1 MPRISSQHLA
11 LSKRFLSGLGLGL
24 FALVIMGTASDMSA
38 GQNSSSMQQSV
49 AACDERICDPHPEPT
64 YAGCNPTICDPYP
77 EPSFSD
83 CENRG
88 DCDPLPQEA

>member
-1 MPRISSQHLA
+1 MPRISSQYSA
-11 LSKRFLSGLGLGL
+11 MIKKVFTGLGLGL

-38 GQNSSSMQQSV
+38 GQNSSVQSV

-64 YAGCNPTICDPYP
+64 YAGCDPTICDPYP
-77 EPSFSD
+77 EPSFSG
-83 CENRG
+83 CETRG